1 MPKTWEYRGY
11 VIEEDFE
18 SDAWRAPRTILKTR
32 TGYVVRSLLFTK
44 ENMLYA
50 PGKWR
55 TLAEARQ
62 WVDELIKEGGW

>member
-1 MPKTWEYRGY
+1 MAKTWEYRGY

-32 TGYVVRSLLFTK
+32 TGYVVRSRRFT
-44 ENMLYA
+44 EANMLYA

-55 TLAEARQ
+55 TLDETKQ
-62 WVDELIKEGGW
+62 GVDQLIKEGGW